1 MTLVQ
6 LQYLI
11 ALSQYRSMSKAAKSL
26 YITQPAMSVKIRE
39 LEDELGYP
47 ILVRTRQ
54 GIEFTEKGKLVLS
67 KAKTVIDEVKSIHL
81 IGSGDAHTLCGTVN
95 VGSTPHF
102 CASLLIDVIME
113 LNRDHPGLTVYC
125 NGSDSESVISR
136 VEAGELDL
144 GVIQLCDVDEAE
156 FARKVDEG
164 LLSAGELFS
173 ESIRIVAREGHPLH
187 GRENISLHELTDY
200 PFATFGRATN
210 RKLFSIYRQFNR
222 HERIIRIGE
231 ISALRKYLVEYDP
244 VTVIP
249 ASAVESGNNLMPYGK
264 LCPLDVPEFEQ
275 VSSVVWVH
283 SGNAM
288 TPQIMKT
295 IEVISKVCSKYQK

>member
-1 MTLVQ
+1 MTLTQ

-11 ALSQYRSMSKAAKSL
+11 ALSQYQSMSKAAKSL

-47 ILVRTRQ
+47 ILIRTRQ
-54 GIEFTEKGKLVLS
+54 GTEFTEKGKLVLA
-67 KAKTVIDEVKSIHL
+67 KAKSVMEEVKSIYA
-81 IGSGDAHTLCGTVN
+81 IDKSDGDTLCGTVN

-102 CASLLIDVIME
+102 CASLLIEVIME
-113 LNRDHPGLTVYC
+113 LNRDHPGLSVYC
-125 NGSDSESVISR
+125 NGSDSESVVSQ
-136 VEAGELDL
+136 VENGELSL

-164 LLSAGELFS
+164 VLSTGVLFS
-173 ESIRIVAREGHPLH
+173 ERIRVVAREGHPLY
-187 GRENISLHELTDY
+187 GKKNISLYELTDY

-222 HERIIRIGE
+222 HDRIIRIGE

-244 VTVIP
+244 ITAIP
-249 ASAVESGNNLMPYGK
+249 AGAVDAGNTYMPFGR
-264 LCPLDVPEFEQ
+264 LCPLDVPEFDQ
-275 VSSVVWVH
+275 LSTMVWVH
-283 SGNAM
+283 SGNSM
-288 TPQIMKT
+288 TPQMMKV
-295 IEVISKVCSKYQK
+295 IEVISKVCAKYNK

>member
-1 MTLVQ
+1 MTLIQ

-11 ALSQYRSMSKAAKSL
+11 ALSQYQSMSKAAKSL

-39 LEDELGYP
+39 LEDELGCP
-47 ILVRTRQ
+47 LVIRSRQ
-54 GIEFTEKGKLVLS
+54 GIEFTEKGKQVLA
-67 KAKTVIDEVKSIHL
+67 KAKVILNEVKSIRL
-81 IGSGDAHTLCGTVN
+81 LSSDNDDLCGTVN

-102 CASLLIDVIME
+102 CASLLIDVIMD
-113 LNRDHPGLTVYC
+113 LNQEHPGLTVYC
-125 NGSDSESVISR
+125 NGSDSESVVSR
-136 VEAGELDL
+136 VESGELDL

-164 LLSAGELFS
+164 ILSAGTLFN
-173 ESIRIVAREGHPLH
+173 ERIDVVAREGHPLS
-187 GRENISLHELTDY
+187 GQSGIGLYELTKY

-210 RKLFSIYRQFNR
+210 RKLFSVYRQYDR
-222 HERIIRIGE
+222 HDRIVRIGE

-244 VTVIP
+244 VTAIP
-249 ASAVESGNNLMPYGK
+249 ASAVESGNNYMPYGK
-264 LCPLDVPEFEQ
+264 LCKLDVPEFDQ

-288 TPQIMKT
+288 TPQLMKT
-295 IEVISKVCSKYQK
+295 IEVITRVCSKYCK